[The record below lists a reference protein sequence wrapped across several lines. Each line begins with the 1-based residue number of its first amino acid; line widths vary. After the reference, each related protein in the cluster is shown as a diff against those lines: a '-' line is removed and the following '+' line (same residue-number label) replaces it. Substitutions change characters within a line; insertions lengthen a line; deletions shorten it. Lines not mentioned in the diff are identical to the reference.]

1 MLLAG
6 ILMRTLPSFEK
17 NTYKI
22 QKILKIMLFFLS
34 FIEVPY
40 QLYSIYERSLNMK
53 RIHSMLLKMFSFVI
67 ALSTLAFIASPAFAD
82 GFQFINVT
90 GTFEPG
96 VGIKEPGVGIL
107 SCQKA
112 ENGIAV
118 NPDGYQLNNKNGTS
132 TLTNISYL
140 ILPENENP
148 KGKKLHTQLANKI
161 AIPSNKMKDGVYK
174 LYVTDLREDSN
185 GKLFIFKFIVR
196 NPNPVTNIVTI
207 NEGGKPYLLLTFM
220 NGDTRKVD
228 LSSLAGLK
236 GDKGDQGLAGPK
248 GDKGD
253 KGEQGSAG
261 TSGEGGSQL
270 DYQDGFASSLEKSP
284 QTSDINSYAL
294 PMLITGASILSS
306 VFLKKKLF

>member
-1 MLLAG
+1 
-6 ILMRTLPSFEK
+6 
-17 NTYKI
+17 
-22 QKILKIMLFFLS
+22 
-34 FIEVPY
+34 
-40 QLYSIYERSLNMK
+40 MK
-53 RIHSMLLKMFSFVI
+53 RIHSIFLQMFSFVI
-67 ALSTLAFIASPAFAD
+67 ALSTLAFIASPAFAN
-82 GFQFINVT
+82 GFQFIDVT

-148 KGKKLHTQLANKI
+148 KGKNLHTQLANKI

-228 LSSLAGLK
+228 LSSLSGLK
-236 GDKGDQGLAGPK
+236 GDKGDQGPAGPAGQK

-253 KGEQGSAG
+253 QGPKGDQGAAG
-261 TSGEGGSQL
+261 SLAGSGLQL

-294 PMLITGASILSS
+294 PMLITGASIL
-306 VFLKKKLF
+306 